1 VFKKELR
8 PSPALVIAVL
18 ALFFALGG
26 AAGAAVTAAVPLA
39 KRALTADNAKKLN
52 GFSATQIATAGAR
65 AGAEIPGP
73 ASTASSLVNVKT
85 STTSIAA
92 GAEGEFTIACDGGQR
107 VAGGGFASDGGV
119 FNLDS
124 HPSNPSTWRL
134 YLVNGSDTE
143 GAAVTLFAT
152 CIR

>member
-1 VFKKELR
+1 MFRKELR

-52 GFSATQIATAGAR
+52 GFNATQIAIAGAR

-73 ASTASSLVNVKT
+73 ATTAASLVSVKT
-85 STTSIAA
+85 TTTSMAA
-92 GAEGEFTIACDGGQR
+92 GAEGEFTIACDANQR

-124 HPSNPSTWRL
+124 HPSNASTWRL
-134 YLVNGSDTE
+134 YLVNGSETE